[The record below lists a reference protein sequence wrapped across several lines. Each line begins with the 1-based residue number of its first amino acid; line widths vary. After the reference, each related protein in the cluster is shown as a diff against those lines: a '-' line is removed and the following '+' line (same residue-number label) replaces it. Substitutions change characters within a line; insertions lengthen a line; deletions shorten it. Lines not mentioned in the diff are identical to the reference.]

1 MGPDKSVQI
10 GPNERLLFT
19 TVVEG
24 NVLML
29 ILDNL
34 VASKYLRTY
43 LYSKGTKL
51 PFRQQ
56 NHRPLFTI
64 FSKDIVLL
72 QPHLNNLILG

>member
-10 GPNERLLFT
+10 GPNERSLFT
-19 TVVEG
+19 TIVEG

-43 LYSKGTKL
+43 IGIHIQKV
-51 PFRQQ
+51 Q
-56 NHRPLFTI
+56 NCL
-64 FSKDIVLL
+64 
-72 QPHLNNLILG
+72 

>member
-43 LYSKGTKL
+43 LHIYIQKEQNYHIGNKIIDPYS
-51 PFRQQ
+51 
-56 NHRPLFTI
+56 HI
-64 FSKDIVLL
+64 FF
-72 QPHLNNLILG
+72 

>member
-10 GPNERLLFT
+10 GPNERLLFM

-51 PFRQQ
+51 PHGQQ
-56 NHRPLFTI
+56 NFR
-64 FSKDIVLL
+64 LL
-72 QPHLNNLILG
+72 LTNFFF

>member
-10 GPNERLLFT
+10 GPNERLLFM

-34 VASKYLRTY
+34 VVIYIQKVQNCHIGNKIIDP
-43 LYSKGTKL
+43 YS
-51 PFRQQ
+51 
-56 NHRPLFTI
+56 HI
-64 FSKDIVLL
+64 FF
-72 QPHLNNLILG
+72 